1 VSTTAL
7 PRIASTIVGAEA
19 GPARH
24 EIDTRWL
31 MAYAGALGETDDRYY
46 DTLAPGG
53 PCAHPVF
60 PVCYEW
66 PVLLALRERT
76 IDAGLATRSVHTTHH
91 LILHR
96 PPRAGDTLHTAAQV
110 IAVLKRRSGTLVLAR
125 LTTIDDRGAPVTTTE
140 YGAVYRGIACD
151 ADATLD
157 ATPRGAWTT
166 RRGQHAGEAPAD
178 IRGTAWERR
187 VDVPAWAAHVYTEG
201 ARIWNP
207 IHTDRAV
214 ARTAGLPGIIL
225 HGTATLAVGVSRVV
239 AHALAGDPARVHEVA
254 GRFTGMVPMPSS
266 LTVRGH
272 TDGAV
277 TTFTIDDAT
286 GARVLDE
293 GVVRAS

>member
-1 VSTTAL
+1 
-7 PRIASTIVGAEA
+7 
-19 GPARH
+19 
-24 EIDTRWL
+24 
-31 MAYAGALGETDDRYY
+31 
-46 DTLAPGG
+46 
-53 PCAHPVF
+53 
-60 PVCYEW
+60 
-66 PVLLALRERT
+66 
-76 IDAGLATRSVHTTHH
+76 
-91 LILHR
+91 
-96 PPRAGDTLHTAAQV
+96 
-110 IAVLKRRSGTLVLAR
+110 
-125 LTTIDDRGAPVTTTE
+125 
-140 YGAVYRGIACD
+140 
-151 ADATLD
+151 
-157 ATPRGAWTT
+157 
-166 RRGQHAGEAPAD
+166 
-178 IRGTAWERR
+178 

-286 GARVLDE
+286 GARVLDD